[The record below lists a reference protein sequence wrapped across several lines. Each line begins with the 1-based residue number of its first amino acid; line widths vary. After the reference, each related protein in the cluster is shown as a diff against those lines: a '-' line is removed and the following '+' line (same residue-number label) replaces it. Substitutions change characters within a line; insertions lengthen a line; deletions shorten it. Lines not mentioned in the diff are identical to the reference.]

1 MSASCS
7 LRPVTV
13 LVIISAVVFLG
24 ALDLTVVSTI
34 LPQVIYD
41 FEIPLPQGLNQAA
54 WIVTGYLL
62 AYTVTMPFMGRLSDL
77 YGRRR
82 IYLVCLGFFIV
93 GSIIVAFAD
102 SLGLL
107 IAGRVVQAL
116 GAGALV
122 PVSMAVVGDVFPA
135 GRRALAFGILGAVD
149 TAGWVVG
156 PLYGALM
163 VTNLNWR
170 WIFLINVPLGLI
182 AVPLIWYALKAL
194 NRGARPFRLD
204 LVGATLLTVGLGAL
218 SLALTGGGAASTD
231 SVFAASAQT
240 GGGLNPYAPVL
251 FGISLAAAVLFIA
264 QERRAREPL
273 IDWQM
278 FGAGTFRAAG
288 LVNLL
293 IGGAIIAAVVD
304 VPLYVNT
311 VMTLARGWDPGQAA
325 VHSGRALAL
334 FTSSMVVAAPIGGWL
349 TQRFGYR
356 VPALAGL
363 AAALGGFLLLNRW
376 ATALDDLT
384 QARDLILTG
393 FGVGLVISP
402 LATAVI
408 DTVTEEQRGIAS
420 SLVLILRLMGMTIA
434 LSALT
439 NFGVYRFEELSGAL
453 ALGQTTPG
461 AVAAVSAQ
469 VMDEIFM
476 AAGLLCAAAL
486 LPALF
491 LKTVSPGRRTESKVK
506 GA

>member
-1 MSASCS
+1 MTRAASPGTI
-7 LRPVTV
+7 LAV
-13 LVIISAVVFLG
+13 ISAVVLLG

-77 YGRRR
+77 CGRRR
-82 IYLVCLGFFIV
+82 IYLVCLACFMA
-93 GSIIVAFAD
+93 GSIIVASSN
-102 SLGLL
+102 SLGAM

-122 PVSMAVVGDVFPA
+122 PVSMAVIGDVFPA
-135 GRRALAFGILGAVD
+135 GRRGLAFGILGAVD
-149 TAGWVVG
+149 TAGWVIG

-163 VTNLNWR
+163 VANFGWR
-170 WIFLINVPLGLI
+170 WIFVINLPLCLI
-182 AVPLIWYALKAL
+182 AAPLIWYALGTL
-194 NRGARPFRLD
+194 ERGGRPGRLD
-204 LVGATLLTVGLGAL
+204 LAGAVLLTAGLAAL
-218 SLALTGGGAASTD
+218 SLALTGGGSSD
-231 SVFAASAQT
+231 SAFAANAQT
-240 GGGLNPYAPVL
+240 GGGLNPYSPVL
-251 FGISLAAAVLFIA
+251 FGLSLAAAVLFIA
-264 QERRAREPL
+264 QERRAQEPL

-278 FGAGTFRAAG
+278 FASGTFRAAG

-293 IGGAIIAAVVD
+293 IGGALIAAVVD
-304 VPLYVNT
+304 VPLYENT

-325 VHSGRALAL
+325 LHSGRALAV
-334 FTSSMVVAAPIGGWL
+334 FTSSMVVAAPLGGWL
-349 TQRFGYR
+349 TQRLGYR
-356 VPALAGL
+356 VPALLGL
-363 AAALGGFLLLNRW
+363 IAALGGFLLLNRW
-376 ATALDDLT
+376 GTALEDFI

-408 DTVTEEQRGIAS
+408 DTVAEQQRGIAA
-420 SLVLILRLMGMTIA
+420 SLVLILRLIGMTIG

-439 NFGVYRFEELSGAL
+439 SWGVYRFDELSGAL
-453 ALGQTTPG
+453 ALRQTTTG
-461 AVAAVSAQ
+461 TVAALSAQ
-469 VMDEIFM
+469 VMDEIFLV
-476 AAGLLCAAAL
+476 AGLLCAAAL

-491 LKTVSPGRRTESKVK
+491 LKTAPTGRRMESHIK